1 MKQVLIALGFA
12 LFCVPAAADTPPSL
26 SLPLK
31 CSLGKDCFIQQL
43 TDIDPGPGVK
53 DYLCGGATYSAHK
66 GTDFRILSAQAVE
79 AGVPVLASAPGL
91 VKGVRDGMQDRLMA
105 TPEDA
110 ALVKDRECGNGVV
123 IDHGGGWETQYCHMR
138 RGSIQVRQGQRVET
152 GAALGMVGYS
162 GAAQFAH
169 VHLSVRLNGQI
180 VDPFLG
186 EAISGRCLPDA
197 AAAGN
202 GMWAT
207 GVIAAQTYP
216 DAAII
221 QAGFSDAAVSP
232 EQAEAGAVSPAE
244 PGGAGLVFFVHLIN
258 MRQGDQVRVSVIGPG
273 KFAAGN
279 ESVPL
284 DRYKANYVAFAGKKL
299 RAERWPAGEYRG
311 TAEVVRAGKVIGT
324 TSKALSFQ

>member
-1 MKQVLIALGFA
+1 MKHIPIALGLA
-12 LFCVPAAADTPPSL
+12 LFSAPAAADTAPSL
-26 SLPLK
+26 ALPLK

-43 TDIDPGPGVK
+43 TDIDPGPGAR
-53 DYLCGGATYSAHK
+53 DYRCGGATYSAHK
-66 GTDFRILSAQAVE
+66 GTDFRILSAKAVE
-79 AGVPVLASAPGL
+79 AGVPVLASAAGQ

-105 TPEDA
+105 KPEDA

-138 RGSIQVRQGQRVET
+138 RGSVQVKQGQRVGT
-152 GAALGMVGYS
+152 GTALGMVGYS

-186 EAISGRCLPDA
+186 EAISGRCLPDTV
-197 AAAGN
+197 GN
-202 GMWAT
+202 GMWAP
-207 GVIAAQTYP
+207 GVIAAQAYP

-221 QAGFSDAAVSP
+221 QAGFSGAAVSP
-232 EQAEAGAVSPAE
+232 EQAEAGTVSPAE
-244 PGGAGLVFFVHLIN
+244 PGAAGLVFFVHLIN
-258 MRQGDQVRVSVIGPG
+258 MRQGDRVRVSVVGPG
-273 KFAAGN
+273 EFAASN
-279 ESVPL
+279 ETAPI

-299 RAERWPAGEYRG
+299 RAERWLAGEYRG

-324 TSKALSFQ
+324 TSKTASFQ